1 MGLKNRDRC
10 SGCTTCALL
19 CPERAISLVEDQ
31 EGFIYPKVAES
42 RCVDCGLC
50 LIVCPAAKDDY
61 LCSATQLDSP
71 IAYAAK
77 HRVDGVRVNSTSGGV
92 FISLSDYILSRGGVV
107 CGAIFN
113 STTQRVEH
121 TLATTV
127 EERDMMRGSKYVQ
140 SYLGDIFLKIRA
152 LLESGAEVLF
162 TGTPCQTAGLYAL
175 LKEDYSNLYVV
186 DILCHS
192 TPSPLILKDMIKSY
206 TPKATNIR
214 FRDKSLGW
222 RSSYGVKVVD
232 ANNIYPDTIFL
243 KLYWKGLISRPSC
256 YRCNFTNLR
265 RPSDITLGDYWGI
278 NKVNGSF
285 EDQLGV
291 SSVLINSKRGE
302 VLFNAVKLSLE
313 TLQTT
318 LNESMQDCMS
328 RRAKSSYRRA
338 SFWRDYR
345 IKGYSYVAAK
355 YSQDTLFEII
365 KRDILAPIKKKL
377 RK

>member
-1 MGLKNRDRC
+1 MRHIDALKYRDRC
-10 SGCTTCALL
+10 SGCTACLFL
-19 CPERAISLVEDQ
+19 CPEKAISLVEDC
-31 EGFIYPKVAES
+31 EGFLYPKVEES

-50 LIVCPAAKDDY
+50 LRVCPSAKVDY
-61 LCSATQLDSP
+61 RCSATQLDTP

-77 HRVDGVRVNSTSGGV
+77 HKEDGVRSKSTSGGV
-92 FISLSDYILSRGGVV
+92 FTSLSDYILFRGGVV
-107 CGAIFN
+107 CGAMFN
-113 STTQRVEH
+113 AKTQRVEH
-121 TLATTV
+121 TLATSV

-152 LLESGAEVLF
+152 LLEGGVEVLF
-162 TGTPCQTAGLYAL
+162 VGTPCQTAGLFAL

-192 TPSPLILKDMIKSY
+192 TPNPLIFKDMIKSH
-206 TPKATNIR
+206 THEATDII

-232 ANNIYPDTIFL
+232 VNNIYPDSNFL

-256 YRCNFTNLR
+256 HRCNFTNLR

-278 NKVNGSF
+278 NKVCGSF

-291 SSVLINSKRGE
+291 STVLINSKRGE
-302 VLFNAVKLSLE
+302 ELFKAVKNDMD

-318 LNESMQDCMS
+318 LNDTMQDCMQ
-328 RRAKSSYRRA
+328 RRVRSSYRRA

-355 YSQDTLFEII
+355 YSRDTLFEVV
-365 KRDILAPIKKKL
+365 KLSIKKKL
-377 RK
+377 Y